1 MAVDPIQQT
10 ACPIPLRLGAIR
22 GDSIDIRLRLVDVS
36 TGRPIVL
43 TGWSGEA
50 KIWSSTNADAALH
63 DLTVTV
69 DQAAAGQPTTGMV
82 AITAAP
88 TVTTLWPADA
98 FWSLVMISASVRKTI
113 VAGPWSLAG
122 RGYTPTPF
130 ACGLSVCAPAELE
143 RIGTDCLIARA
154 GYQDL
159 LLPYPQA
166 LCGC

>member
-1 MAVDPIQQT
+1 MALDPIQQT

-22 GDSIDIRLRLVDVS
+22 GDSIDIRLRLVDVR

-50 KIWSSTNADAALH
+50 SLWSSTNADVALH
-63 DLTVTV
+63 SLTVAV
-69 DQAAAGQPTTGMV
+69 DQAVAGQPTTGMV
-82 AITAAP
+82 TIAAVP
-88 TVTTLWPADA
+88 SETTLWPPDA
-98 FWSLVMISASVRKTI
+98 FWSLVMISAGVRKTI
-113 VAGPWSLAG
+113 VAGPWQLGG

-130 ACGLSVCAPAELE
+130 ACGLSVCAPVELE
-143 RIGTDCLIARA
+143 RIGTDCLIARS